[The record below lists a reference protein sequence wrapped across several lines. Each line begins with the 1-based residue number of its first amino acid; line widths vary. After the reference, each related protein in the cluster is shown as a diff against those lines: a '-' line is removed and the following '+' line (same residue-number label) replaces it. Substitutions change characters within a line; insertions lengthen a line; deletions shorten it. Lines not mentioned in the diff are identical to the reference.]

1 MYNNATDK
9 TMPLGKLLFKEIM
22 CNKVNGMNNNINV
35 LVTPRENMNIVLGI
49 IKT

>member
-1 MYNNATDK
+1 MHNNAADK
-9 TMPLGKLLFKEIM
+9 TMHLGKLLFEEIM
-22 CNKVNGMNNNINV
+22 YNKVNGMNNNINV